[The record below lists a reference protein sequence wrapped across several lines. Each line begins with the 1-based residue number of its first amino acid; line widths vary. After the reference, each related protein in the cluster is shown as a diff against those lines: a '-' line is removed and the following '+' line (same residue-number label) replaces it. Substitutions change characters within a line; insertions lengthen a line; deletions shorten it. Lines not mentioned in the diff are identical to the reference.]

1 MEKHQVV
8 PDVIDQVPCN
18 VLKVEYPNGFQCA
31 LGNILTPTQVR
42 DQPKVSWTA
51 EPGALY
57 TLVMADLDAPCRE
70 EPTLKEVKH
79 WVVGNI
85 ENGQLDRGE
94 TLVGY
99 RGSRPPKNSG
109 LHRYVFLLYKQAGRI
124 TFGETPIPS
133 NSREGRF
140 KWKVRDFARKHCLG
154 EPVAG
159 NFYQAEWEP
168 YVDEWKATEGL

>member
-1 MEKHQVV
+1 M
-8 PDVIDQVPCN
+8 
-18 VLKVEYPNGFQCA
+18 
-31 LGNILTPTQVR
+31 
-42 DQPKVSWTA
+42 SWTA

-57 TLVMADLDAPCRE
+57 TLVMTDLDAPCRE

-109 LHRYVFLLYKQAGRI
+109 KNCF
-124 TFGETPIPS
+124 ES
-133 NSREGRF
+133 NDRNQISL
-140 KWKVRDFARKHCLG
+140 ANL
-154 EPVAG
+154 
-159 NFYQAEWEP
+159 
-168 YVDEWKATEGL
+168 